1 MIMPNFLIV
10 GAPKSGTTSLYQ
22 YLKQHPQIYL
32 SALKEPAFFAFEG
45 MNLDYSGSP
54 FAQGVGNRPADSLK
68 WYQERVSAAI
78 TSLEDYQALFE
89 QATDEIAIGEA
100 SPGYMYFSRSA
111 ERILNYLP
119 EVKLIAILRQPAD
132 RAYSGL
138 VHRAQFGLD
147 PEADFAKILE
157 QEDYTIDDEWWGFN
171 HAIRIGFY
179 YKQLK
184 RYFDRFDPSQIRV
197 YLYEDLQTNALG
209 LAQDL
214 FEFLG
219 VDSTFKPDI
228 SKKYLVSALPKNK
241 LWHQLLTKPNP
252 IKGMVKK
259 LLPESLRQPLGKN
272 LIQKN
277 LGKPPKQQEVRQKLT
292 EIYREDILQLQD
304 LIGRDLSPWLK

>member
-1 MIMPNFLIV
+1 MTMPNFLII

-45 MNLDYSGSP
+45 MKLDYSGGP

-68 WYQERVSAAI
+68 WYQERVSVAI

-111 ERILNYLP
+111 ERIRDYIP
-119 EVKLIAILRQPAD
+119 DVKLIAILRQPAD
-132 RAYSGL
+132 RAYSSM

-147 PEADFAKILE
+147 PDADFSRILE
-157 QEDYTIDDEWWGFN
+157 KEDYTIDDEWWGFN
-171 HAIRIGFY
+171 HEIRTGFY
-179 YKQLK
+179 CKQLK

-209 LAQDL
+209 LAHDL

-219 VDSTFKPDI
+219 VDPTFKPDI

-252 IKGMVKK
+252 LKGMVKN

-277 LGKPPKQQEVRQKLT
+277 LGKPPKPQDVRQKLT

-304 LIGRDLSPWLK
+304 LIGRDMTNWLK